1 MTDINLNYSEYKSK
15 IEENLDLFFKEDK
28 FINNIIDNDIISTY
42 NLHITNNN
50 NFKEFIINIAKDY
63 ILKQFCKD
71 YKIIANFNNDFIINY
86 LELKI
91 NDNST
96 LQISNNYV
104 AYFKQFIDNVLNNRY
119 NINET
124 IKYHTYLIYSL
135 QKEIKELNE
144 SINNSL
150 INLESDIIKETEE
163 QTEEINKNLIKFNED
178 LKKKE
183 LHEIITLHN
192 NNEIKN
198 LKMILMFNIMF
209 QLLFITFYY
218 WSM

>member
-1 MTDINLNYSEYKSK
+1 MTDINLNYIEYKSK
-15 IEENLDLFFKEDK
+15 IEDNLDLFFREDK

-63 ILKQFCKD
+63 ILKQFIKD

-91 NDNST
+91 SDNST

-104 AYFKQFIDNVLNNRY
+104 AYFRQFIENVLNNRY

-163 QTEEINKNLIKFNED
+163 QTEEINKNLIKFNNYVD
-178 LKKKE
+178 KK
-183 LHEIITLHN
+183 
-192 NNEIKN
+192 EIKN
-198 LKMILMFNIMF
+198 LKQILMFNIIF